1 MNLSR
6 HFLPLTLLAGLGLTG
21 PARAATTFTRDVAA
35 IVFQHCAPCHR
46 PGQGG
51 PFPLLTFADCRKHAT
66 DLADVTGRRYMPPWL
81 PTGPVNEF
89 VGDRRLTDA
98 EIAVFKAWLADG
110 SPEGEAKDLP
120 PLPAWPG
127 EWQLGTPD
135 VVAQMP
141 AAYTLQPG
149 GRDVYRHF
157 ALPLTQPLDRPRW
170 IRAFE
175 FHPGSR
181 QVHHAFL
188 YVARNNDVQRLDAA
202 DPVVGFG
209 GMDTPTEVHSPGGY
223 FLSWQ
228 PGKRTL
234 PLPAG
239 MGWKLEPGTALVMQM
254 HLQPG
259 GKPEP
264 IQAGVGLWFADS
276 PATNQPLKL
285 GLNIYDLDLAPG
297 QSNLVYTRE
306 FVLPGDTDLLGVLPH
321 THYLGRRIE
330 AWAELPDQTRR
341 DLLTIPDW
349 DFNWQGDYRYA
360 TPVFLPRGTKLG
372 MKFVFD
378 NTTANPRNPSNPPRR
393 VGFGMSTSDEM
404 GELWFQLLP
413 RTARDRSAMDRAL
426 GVQTAQDIIAYNG
439 VRLKANPTNA
449 IALVNLAR
457 ANLVLGDQ
465 AGSFQALTN
474 AVALDPA
481 NDEGHYYLGLIHRLA
496 GRTGP
501 AMEEFQ
507 RAVEANPA
515 HGRAHGNLG
524 ILAEEQNRPE
534 EAAEHFT
541 AALQADPDDNLART
555 SLAQIR
561 LGQGN
566 RPEAIR
572 LMEEAVRHDPAD
584 PDLARQLKLLK
595 TLR

>member
-349 DFNWQGDYRYA
+349 DFNWQVRLRQHDGQSA
-360 TPVFLPRGTKLG
+360 QPLQPAAPRGFRHEHQRRDGRAL
-372 MKFVFD
+372 VP
-378 NTTANPRNPSNPPRR
+378 APAPHRPRPLRHGPRPRGADRAGYHRLQRGAAEGEPDQCHRARQSRPREPRPRR
-393 VGFGMSTSDEM
+393 PGR
-404 GELWFQLLP
+404 LLSGAHQRGGP
-413 RTARDRSAMDRAL
+413 
-426 GVQTAQDIIAYNG
+426 
-439 VRLKANPTNA
+439 
-449 IALVNLAR
+449 
-457 ANLVLGDQ
+457 
-465 AGSFQALTN
+465 GS
-474 AVALDPA
+474 
-481 NDEGHYYLGLIHRLA
+481 
-496 GRTGP
+496 
-501 AMEEFQ
+501 
-507 RAVEANPA
+507 
-515 HGRAHGNLG
+515 
-524 ILAEEQNRPE
+524 
-534 EAAEHFT
+534 
-541 AALQADPDDNLART
+541 
-555 SLAQIR
+555 
-561 LGQGN
+561 GQ
-566 RPEAIR
+566 
-572 LMEEAVRHDPAD
+572 
-584 PDLARQLKLLK
+584 
-595 TLR
+595 